1 MVLTHIDYSMLSKNP
16 RINNYVYY
24 IDTFNN

>member
-1 MVLTHIDYSMLSKNP
+1 MVLTHIDYSMLLKKP